1 MQMPVEKL
9 CLETGNVLERFET
22 AEVPEKKDNV
32 DEMMMQFRGREEEL
46 VETLRSM
53 QERQVA
59 QKSRIEGQKR
69 AKRDA
74 RAAVKNKYTDKTPL
88 AVDNTGA
95 PADENWMNEIDNT
108 LGADGENSSSSFGR
122 LGIEQLSSLLSKT
135 PLVRHQGL
143 FVLQKRPR
151 RRQQSPQTPR
161 SPPFRSAPFR
171 RPRRNGCSDAWIFRC
186 SASRSM
192 ESLRCGALK

>member
-1 MQMPVEKL
+1 LTRIEIMQMPVEKL

-22 AEVPEKKDNV
+22 AEVPEEKDNV

-74 RAAVKNKYTDKTPL
+74 RAAVKNKYTDETPL

-122 LGIEQLSSLLSKT
+122 LGIEQLEPPQEEDEDNETKEMQEKLREAIDNENWDVVAETASL
-135 PLVRHQGL
+135 
-143 FVLQKRPR
+143 PR
-151 RRQQSPQTPR
+151 AGT
-161 SPPFRSAPFR
+161 
-171 RPRRNGCSDAWIFRC
+171 
-186 SASRSM
+186 M
-192 ESLRCGALK
+192 K